1 MIKIE
6 DYSIQEYL
14 KQNKIVIYLPQTL
27 KTCTNA
33 IGEIGERKDVLSNI
47 EQSIIL
53 TMVKNIYQGL
63 YNS

>member
-6 DYSIQEYL
+6 GYSIQEYP
-14 KQNKIVIYLPQTL
+14 KQNKIVIFLPQTI
-27 KTCTNA
+27 KTCTNTVR
-33 IGEIGERKDVLSNI
+33 EIEERKDELSNM

-53 TMVKNIYQGL
+53 TVVKSIYQGL

>member
-6 DYSIQEYL
+6 GYSIQEYP
-14 KQNKIVIYLPQTL
+14 KQNKIVICLPQTME
-27 KTCTNA
+27 TCTNTVE
-33 IGEIGERKDVLSNI
+33 EIRERKDVLSDI

-53 TMVKNIYQGL
+53 TIVKSIYQGL